1 MTLQKIKS
9 LDGKDEYVLLPIA
22 VFRALREQIE
32 QRLASR
38 PQVRSAT
45 DDYVP
50 FALEDYV
57 DNPVALARI
66 QAGITQA
73 ELARRMH
80 VSQAYVSKIEAQA
93 KASNKMLAKV
103 NTALAS
109 TTSATPAVRVK
120 RAP

>member
-22 VFRALREQIE
+22 VFRAMRAQIE
-32 QRLASR
+32 HRLAG
-38 PQVRSAT
+38 RSAPRSRN

-57 DNPVALARI
+57 DNPVALTRI
-66 QAGITQA
+66 KAKITQA
-73 ELARRMH
+73 ELARRMN

-93 KASNKMLAKV
+93 KVSGKMLAKV
-103 NTALAS
+103 NAALS
-109 TTSATPAVRVK
+109 RTKSAAPAAKGR
-120 RAP
+120 RAA

>member
-1 MTLQKIKS
+1 MTLQTIKS
-9 LDGKDEYVLLPIA
+9 LDGKDEYVLLPIS
-22 VFRALREQIE
+22 VFRALRAQIE

-38 PQVRSAT
+38 PAVRSRN
-45 DDYVP
+45 DDFVP

-73 ELARRMH
+73 ELARRMN

-93 KASNKMLAKV
+93 KASNKMLVKV
-103 NTALAS
+103 NAALSSPTGAM
-109 TTSATPAVRVK
+109 PAVKVR